1 MEARWLTA
9 DNNDDTQVYLR
20 TRAAPLTTIRV
31 DWNING
37 YQEVP
42 GKVRDHYEVEIT
54 TGTPFTDIEDVK
66 WVSDDPMDFRLQIK
80 SKAEGPLRWFEAS
93 WRTYFR
99 EYRLRKVIDEMAITT
114 E

>member
-9 DNNDDTQVYLR
+9 DNKDDAQLYLR
-20 TRAAPLTTIRV
+20 TRAAPLTTVRV

-37 YQEVP
+37 YQEVL
-42 GKVRDHYEVEIT
+42 GKLRDHYEVEIT

-66 WVSDDPMDFRLQIK
+66 WVSDDLMDFRLQIK
-80 SKAEGPLRWFEAS
+80 SKAEGPRWFEAS
-93 WRTYFR
+93 WRTYFQ
-99 EYRLRKVIDEMAITT
+99 EYRPRKVIDEMVITT